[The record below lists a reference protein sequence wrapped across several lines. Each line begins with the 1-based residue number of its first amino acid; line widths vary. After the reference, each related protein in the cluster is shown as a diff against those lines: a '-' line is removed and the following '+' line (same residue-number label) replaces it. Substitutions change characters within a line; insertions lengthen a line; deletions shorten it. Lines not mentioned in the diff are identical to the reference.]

1 MRVIVAGL
9 RDIAP
14 GEEFTDYELVCRV
27 IQESGFRITELV
39 SGGARGVDRLG
50 ERWAAERGIPVRQFI
65 PEWDS
70 YQGKSAGVIRN
81 GLMAAHAEALIA
93 IWDEKS
99 RGTRDMLERALRKE
113 LPVHLHLL
121 G

>member
-1 MRVIVAGL
+1 MRVILAGV

-14 GEEFTDYELVCRV
+14 GQEFTDYELVCRV
-27 IQESGFRITELV
+27 VQESGFTITELV

-50 ERWAAERGIPVRQFI
+50 ERWAAEHGVPIKRFTPDWNGPF
-65 PEWDS
+65 
-70 YQGKSAGVIRN
+70 KKAAGHIRN
-81 GLMAAHAEALIA
+81 TEMADYAEALIA

-99 RGTRDMLERALRKE
+99 RGTKDMLEKALRE
-113 LPVHLHLL
+113 ERLIHLHLL